1 MRLSTYVVDWVTDA
15 REMMIMRA
23 ISTLIL
29 LVLIE
34 IISKIAFIVK

>member
-1 MRLSTYVVDWVTDA
+1 MDWAKDA
-15 REMMIMRA
+15 RERMIMRA

-34 IISKIAFIVK
+34 IISKIAFIVKDQ